1 MKILLPYDSSQ
12 CSEEAA
18 RRAMELAE
26 RLGGSVTMLH
36 VYLEPVYPTME
47 GSALLLDP
55 RVIEQNVRDMTG
67 ALEEVRAKHLR
78 PNVPI
83 DVRVVEGSPAE
94 IICRLAAAEPYE
106 LIVMGTHGRTGL
118 GHLFLGSVA
127 ERVVR
132 TAPCPVLTVRA
143 AQPPAERSRHTPAVP
158 IL

>member
-1 MKILLPYDSSQ
+1 MKILLPCDFSQ

-18 RRAMELAE
+18 QRALELAE

-36 VYLEPVYPTME
+36 VYLEPVYPTIE
-47 GSALLLDP
+47 GSALMLD
-55 RVIEQNVRDMTG
+55 RRAIEQSVRDMTA

-78 PNVPI
+78 RGVPI
-83 DVRVVEGSPAE
+83 DVRVVEGTPAE
-94 IICRLAAAEPYE
+94 VICRLAAAESYD

-132 TAPCPVLTVRA
+132 TAPCPVLTARA
-143 AQPPAERSRHTPAVP
+143 PQPPEHRHHMPTVP
-158 IL
+158 II